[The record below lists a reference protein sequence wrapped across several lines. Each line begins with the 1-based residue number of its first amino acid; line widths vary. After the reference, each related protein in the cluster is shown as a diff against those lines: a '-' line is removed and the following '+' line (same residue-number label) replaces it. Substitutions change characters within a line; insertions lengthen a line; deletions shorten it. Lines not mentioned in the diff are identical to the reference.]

1 MHEFWELTE
10 FSTKGSS
17 YSLPLENPFAAFMSE
32 LVNTHTRSLARMH
45 AHSVSCQCRGRS
57 MSRRAPRLNLTTAT
71 LSTASIQHLKNRKLD
86 LCFAQLKEMGF
97 GGQTSAARWMG
108 GDFEATV
115 GVLMNGNPSWI
126 GAIFLHELPFIL
138 WGLPFILGSL

>member
-1 MHEFWELTE
+1 M
-10 FSTKGSS
+10 
-17 YSLPLENPFAAFMSE
+17 A
-32 LVNTHTRSLARMH
+32 
-45 AHSVSCQCRGRS
+45 
-57 MSRRAPRLNLTTAT
+57 RRAPRLNLATAT

-126 GAIFLHELPFIL
+126 GTIFLHELPFIL
-138 WGLPFILGSL
+138 RELPFILGSL